1 VNKLLSFLDHV
12 GAAKAHSPM
21 KLSAQQGIWMLG
33 SLAQLHSLPF
43 DANLLAAALTQE
55 NESDVIFRLGKE
67 LGIGFG
73 PKPLAKL
80 VRAKRKSVAVLFM
93 KATPAAPLEQTL
105 AAAPVAAPVSNPPA
119 SGEAVVPAP
128 VAGAGQPAEGSISIQ
143 SVAASSS
150 STEGA
155 GSAPAQQE
163 PAVVAPEVRP
173 VLLLKVEEG
182 RALVLN
188 PGAKAPEVVQLDL
201 LLRDAEPSA
210 WAVTP
215 LLKEARL
222 PDGLTKKPFGFSW
235 FLNAMME
242 HKRIWVDVLV
252 ASLVIQV
259 IALLL
264 PLMTQ
269 AVVDKVVVNHA
280 KSTLISLAIGVG
292 LFNIFSG
299 LLTWIR
305 QMLVIRIGNAV
316 DGDLAIKVF
325 SHLIRLP
332 MRYFQFRPTGTLVT
346 RIHGVETIRNF
357 LTGAFTTLAL
367 DLPFLLI
374 FLVVMF
380 YYSIVLSCITL
391 TFVALMVGLS
401 YAVGPALREK
411 VNHQYLF
418 GAQNQ
423 AFLTEYIGG
432 MEAVKS
438 LQMEPQV
445 ESRFSLRTRQYLAST
460 LSTRQLYNHYSTL
473 MQLMNQMSSLTILAV
488 GAYLSMTDN
497 NFTLG
502 MLVAFQMF
510 ANRVSDPL
518 LKISNLWQD
527 YQQTLISVKRIGDV
541 MDVPNEPSTVVPSQF
556 NQAKGK
562 VEIRNLGFRYD
573 KNRPNLYNDLNLTI
587 EPGQVVTLLGPSGS
601 GKSTIA
607 KLLQGFYPEYEGTIL
622 LDGQDMRSLPLN
634 AVRQYFGVVPQETT
648 LFSGTIYDNLIAA
661 NPHATPQQVAQACQM
676 ASIHSVI
683 EGLPN
688 GYQTEI
694 GERGAGLSGGQ
705 KQRLAIARALLKRPK
720 VLIFD
725 EATSSLDPM
734 SATEIAETVNGLR
747 GKVAMLFVA
756 HNLPRNLKVDHEVV
770 LKKD

>member
-1 VNKLLSFLDHV
+1 V
-12 GAAKAHSPM
+12 
-21 KLSAQQGIWMLG
+21 
-33 SLAQLHSLPF
+33 
-43 DANLLAAALTQE
+43 TQE
-55 NESDVIFRLGKE
+55 HETDVIFRLGKE
-67 LGIGFG
+67 MGVGFTD
-73 PKPLAKL
+73 KPLARL
-80 VRAKRKSVAVLFM
+80 TNGKRPGVAVLFLKAEPAQLREPTLAVPLEAGGALASAEVSQSTPQPASPESDTTTS
-93 KATPAAPLEQTL
+93 KATQSEARL
-105 AAAPVAAPVSNPPA
+105 A
-119 SGEAVVPAP
+119 
-128 VAGAGQPAEGSISIQ
+128 
-143 SVAASSS
+143 
-150 STEGA
+150 
-155 GSAPAQQE
+155 
-163 PAVVAPEVRP
+163 
-173 VLLLKVEEG
+173 LLLKVEDG
-182 RALVLN
+182 RALVLK
-188 PGAKAPEVVQLDL
+188 PGAKTPEVVPLDTL
-201 LLRDAEPSA
+201 LSGVEPTA

-215 LLKEARL
+215 LLKEAKL
-222 PDGLTKKPFGFSW
+222 PDGLTRKPFGFAW
-235 FLNAMME
+235 FLNAMLE
-242 HKRIWVDVLV
+242 HKRIWVDVLI

-280 KSTLISLAIGVG
+280 KSTLITLAIGVG

-316 DGDLAIKVF
+316 DGDLAIRVF

-346 RIHGVETIRNF
+346 RVHGVETIRNF

-380 YYSIVLSCITL
+380 YYSVTLSLISL
-391 TFVALMVGLS
+391 TFVCLMVGLS

-445 ESRFSLRTRQYLAST
+445 ESRFALRTRQYLAST

-473 MQLMNQMSSLTILAV
+473 MQMMNQMSSLTILSV
-488 GAYLSMTDN
+488 GAYLSMTDS

-541 MDVPNEPSTVVPSQF
+541 MDVPSEPSTVVPSQF

-607 KLLQGFYPEYEGTIL
+607 KLLQGFYPDYEGSIL

-676 ASIHSVI
+676 ASIHAVI

-725 EATSSLDPM
+725 EATSSLDPT
-734 SATEIAETVNGLR
+734 SATEIADTVNSLR
-747 GKVAMLFVA
+747 GKVSMLFVA
-756 HNLPRNLKVDHEVV
+756 HNLPSNLKVDSEIT
-770 LKKD
+770 LNK